1 MDLFSLPRLG
11 VVVPPE
17 NPTAEPEFNRLVGA
31 GTHVYT
37 SRFPVTPGVELKEM
51 LETYNR
57 VLPDTLA
64 GFGGMR
70 LDAAVV
76 ACSASHYLLDPD
88 GDLALCEE
96 LSEHAGFPVRSSTQA
111 ILAACG
117 ALGVHRL
124 TLVSPYQPW
133 LTEVS
138 RAFWERA
145 GLTVD
150 GVVLVPAGRT
160 ADGADHFDPYQVTT
174 ERIGERVRAHLREHP
189 LPERSAL
196 LFTGTG
202 MGTLAALTE
211 LAARRDTAGRPLL
224 SSNLASAW
232 WAWRATGGPAGAT
245 AGVAGAAGAE
255 GLGQAAAVHPLVRR
269 LDAQV
274 AAAGV
279 R

>member
-17 NPTAEPEFNRLVGA
+17 NPTAEPEFNRLLGA
-31 GTHVYT
+31 GMHVYT
-37 SRFPVTPGVELKEM
+37 SRFPTTPGVGLKEM

-64 GFGGMR
+64 GFGAMR
-70 LDAAVV
+70 LEAAVV

-96 LSEHAGFPVRSSTQA
+96 LSRGAGFPVRSSTQA
-111 ILAACG
+111 ILVACE
-117 ALGVHRL
+117 ALGVRRL

-138 RAFWERA
+138 RTFWERA

-150 GVVLVPAGRT
+150 EVVLVPAGRT
-160 ADGADHFDPYQVTT
+160 PDGAEHFDPYEVTAD
-174 ERIGERVRAHLREHP
+174 RIGERIRPHLREHP
-189 LPERSAL
+189 LPEGSAL

-211 LAARRDTAGRPLL
+211 LAARPDTAGRPLL

-232 WAWRATGGPAGAT
+232 WALRAAGTPAGEA
-245 AGVAGAAGAE
+245 
-255 GLGQAAAVHPLVRR
+255 HPLVRR

-274 AAAGV
+274 ELSAA

>member
-17 NPTAEPEFNRLVGA
+17 NPTAEPEFNRLIGA
-31 GTHVYT
+31 AMHVYT
-37 SRFPVTPGVELKEM
+37 SRFPNTPGVELREM

-57 VLPDTLA
+57 VLPDTLD

-96 LSEHAGFPVRSSTQA
+96 MSNRSGFPVTSSTQA
-111 ILAACG
+111 ILAACE
-117 ALGVHRL
+117 ALGVSRL

-133 LTEVS
+133 LTDTS

-160 ADGADHFDPYQVTT
+160 ADGADHFDPYEVTT
-174 ERIGERVRAHLREHP
+174 ARIRERIRAHLRENR
-189 LPERSAL
+189 LPDDSAL

-202 MGTLAALTE
+202 MGTLGALGE
-211 LAARRDTAGRPLL
+211 LAREDTGGRPLL

-232 WAWRATGGPAGAT
+232 WAWRATGRRAGA
-245 AGVAGAAGAE
+245 GFSGE
-255 GLGQAAAVHPLVRR
+255 VHPLLRR
-269 LDAQV
+269 LDGAV
-274 AAAGV
+274 GRPDRRRNAA
-279 R
+279 

>member
-17 NPTAEPEFNRLVGA
+17 NPTAEPEFNRLLGA
-31 GTHVYT
+31 GMHVYT
-37 SRFPVTPGVELKEM
+37 SRFPTTPGVGLKEM
-51 LETYNR
+51 LDTYNR
-57 VLPDTLA
+57 VLPDTLD
-64 GFGGMR
+64 GFGAMR

-76 ACSASHYLLDPD
+76 ACSASHYLLGPD

-96 LSEHAGFPVRSSTQA
+96 LSERGGFPVRSSTQA
-111 ILAACG
+111 ILAACE
-117 ALGVHRL
+117 ALGVRRL

-145 GLTVD
+145 GLAVD
-150 GVVLVPAGRT
+150 DVILVPAGRT
-160 ADGADHFDPYQVTT
+160 TDGAEHFDPYEVTT
-174 ERIGERVRAHLREHP
+174 DRIRERIGAHLRERP
-189 LPERSAL
+189 QAGPDSAL

-211 LAARRDTAGRPLL
+211 LAREGTVGCPLL

-232 WAWRATGGPAGAT
+232 WARRA
-245 AGVAGAAGAE
+245 AAGASA
-255 GLGQAAAVHPLVRR
+255 GDAHPLVRR
-269 LDAQV
+269 LDVRARP
-274 AAAGV
+274 AA
-279 R
+279 